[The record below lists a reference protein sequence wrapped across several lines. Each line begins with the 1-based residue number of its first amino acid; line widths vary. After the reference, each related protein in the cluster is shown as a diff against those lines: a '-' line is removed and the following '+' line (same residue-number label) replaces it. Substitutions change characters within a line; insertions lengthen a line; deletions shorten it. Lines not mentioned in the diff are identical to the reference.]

1 MPAIEIAALRKE
13 ALQLAERVDGHAV
26 EVLGQQF
33 SYQDEGQRIALHAQ
47 SVRMLQTFRAV
58 TKLVEE
64 ELHDGAAAVLRSLVE
79 QNFVFT
85 AVLKCP
91 ELMHRAVK
99 DEEGEQY
106 KALRGLSKLPFDCRP
121 ENMTNEVLSE
131 AMALRGTAGF
141 DAFFWAQKA
150 GQEFTYQTLW
160 RHLSFNAHGALHAT
174 NDYFEMADDGATVL
188 RIRKTVL
195 VDRSID
201 FVLTAIGILMECAG
215 AMDRQPMTEQRRAR
229 RELLGTAWNG
239 LRDRYY
245 GFVEAMNRMGDEASR
260 PPNATVAE

>member
-1 MPAIEIAALRKE
+1 MPSIEIAALRQE

-85 AVLKCP
+85 AVLKDP
-91 ELMHRAVK
+91 ELLQQAVK
-99 DEEGEQY
+99 VEEGEQR
-106 KALRGLSKLPFDCRP
+106 KALRALSTLPLDCRP
-121 ENMTNEVLSE
+121 QGMTDEALSE
-131 AMALRGTAGF
+131 AIEMRGTASF
-141 DAFFWAQKA
+141 EAFFWAQKA
-150 GQEFTYQTLW
+150 GLEFTYQTLW

-174 NDYFEMADDGATVL
+174 NDYFEMADDGETVL

-195 VDRSID
+195 ADRSID
-201 FVLTAIGILMECAG
+201 FVLTAVGILMECAG
-215 AMDRQPMTEQRRAR
+215 AMDRQPMTDQRRAR

-245 GFVEAMNRMGDEASR
+245 GFVEAMNRTGDKASS
-260 PPNATVAE
+260 PPNAAVAE